1 MDVFVAWRDLV
12 HARGRFALMTAVVVM
27 ITVLVGLLSGLTQG
41 LGRESTSAVTGL
53 ATERLVFSG
62 DRSSFASSRV
72 PSSARIEGEPLGF
85 ATVRAQSGDR
95 TTPVTSIGV
104 EPRSSVAPDS
114 SGVARGRVVLA
125 EKAASELGAAPGDE
139 VRIGTRELV
148 VARVHGEASF
158 SHTPVVWTDLAD
170 WQDITGAQ
178 RSATVV
184 ATADHVVVPA
194 GYTSVP
200 LAASVQAIG
209 SYTSENGSLN
219 LIRGFLL
226 VISAL
231 VIGAFFTVWTIQRS
245 RDIAVLKALGASTAY
260 LLRDALGQAVVLL
273 LGGTLVGALL
283 VVVAGSLVSGRV
295 PFVLD
300 VPTLALPLAVL
311 NLLGV
316 AGAALAVRR
325 VTSIDPLTALG
336 SAR

>member
-1 MDVFVAWRDLV
+1 
-12 HARGRFALMTAVVVM
+12 MTAVVVM

-53 ATERLVFSG
+53 ATDRLVFSG
-62 DRSSFASSRV
+62 DQASFDSSRV
-72 PSSARIEGEPLGF
+72 PASAGIDGEPLGL
-85 ATVRAQSGDR
+85 ATTRAQSGSR

-104 EPRSSVAPDS
+104 EPHSSVAPES
-114 SGVARGRVVLA
+114 SGVAPGRVVLA
-125 EKAASELGAAPGDE
+125 EKAATELAAAPGDHL
-139 VRIGTRELV
+139 RIGTRELV
-148 VARVHGEASF
+148 VARVDGEASF
-158 SHTPVVWTDLAD
+158 SHTPVVWMDLAD
-170 WQDITGAQ
+170 WQAVTGA
-178 RSATVV
+178 RGSATVV
-184 ATADHVVVPA
+184 ATGEDVAVPA

-200 LAASVQAIG
+200 LGESVKAIG

-231 VIGAFFTVWTIQRS
+231 VVGAFFTVWTIQRS

-273 LGGTLVGALL
+273 VGGTLVGGTL
-283 VVVAGSLVSGRV
+283 VVAAGALVAGRV

-300 VPTLALPLAVL
+300 AATLGLPLAVL
-311 NLLGV
+311 DLLGV